1 MTLIIQ
7 IAQANTKMLKWKN
20 IPRLGLLPTNKILGG
35 FRQCLAGF
43 LESDLSLEAHRHL
56 HRLKPEKKDLNPSPF
71 DQKGRP
77 LNQIIGLAVPQ
88 GDVK

>member
-1 MTLIIQ
+1 MPV
-7 IAQANTKMLKWKN
+7 NT
-20 IPRLGLLPTNKILGG
+20 ILAG

-56 HRLKPEKKDLNPSPF
+56 HPQKKDLNPSVF

-77 LNQIIGLAVPQ
+77 LNQMIGLAVPQ
-88 GDVK
+88 KHPRIPITH

>member
-1 MTLIIQ
+1 MEARVSEVSQ
-7 IAQANTKMLKWKN
+7 
-20 IPRLGLLPTNKILGG
+20 RLGLLPANKILAG
-35 FRQCLAGF
+35 FRQCLAGD

-77 LNQIIGLAVPQ
+77 LNQILGLAVPQ

>member
-1 MTLIIQ
+1 
-7 IAQANTKMLKWKN
+7 ML
-20 IPRLGLLPTNKILGG
+20 G
-35 FRQCLAGF
+35 GF

-77 LNQIIGLAVPQ
+77 LNQMISLAVLQ

>member
-7 IAQANTKMLKWKN
+7 TAQANTKMLTGV
-20 IPRLGLLPTNKILGG
+20 IQRLGLLPANEILAGI
-35 FRQCLAGF
+35 RLCLAGF

-56 HRLKPEKKDLNPSPF
+56 HRFKPEKKDLNPSPF
-71 DQKGRP
+71 DKKGRP

>member
-1 MTLIIQ
+1 MEARISGVIQ
-7 IAQANTKMLKWKN
+7 
-20 IPRLGLLPTNKILGG
+20 RLGLLPANKILAG

-43 LESDLSLEAHRHL
+43 LESDLSLEAHRRL
-56 HRLKPEKKDLNPSPF
+56 RRLKKKDLNPSPF
-71 DQKGRP
+71 DKKGRP

>member
-1 MTLIIQ
+1 MEARKSGVIQ
-7 IAQANTKMLKWKN
+7 
-20 IPRLGLLPTNKILGG
+20 RLGLLPANKILAG

-43 LESDLSLEAHRHL
+43 LERDLSLEAHRRL

-77 LNQIIGLAVPQ
+77 LNQKIGLAVPQ